1 MSLLGALCGQSYG
14 WMMVSC
20 PVPDGSGMVV
30 GLRSGVRVAV
40 VCLMSKGKLDYDG
53 VRNVGYAQR
62 HDHCEF

>member
-1 MSLLGALCGQSYG
+1 
-14 WMMVSC
+14 MMVNC

-30 GLRSGVRVAV
+30 GLRSGVGVAA